1 MTPGAFTSSFTNL
14 NFCSKDQAVKNVKS
28 ETFLQVSWLKEISL
42 VQSHAA
48 TSLLKL
54 QLVTVLFFLEY
65 AFFKENYPVKFS
77 IKMQFHLPHGSHWS
91 FLTAW
96 SNGTFQTQTGKK
108 SPEKAEMKANENC
121 FFCLWKAEIFPSFLQ
136 DWFSRLIGL
145 LCTDDL
151 QELALYLCKV
161 QFIKSFLNPTVL

>member
-1 MTPGAFTSSFTNL
+1 MTPGAFTSNFTKP
-14 NFCSKDQAVKNVKS
+14 NFCSKEQAVKNVKS
-28 ETFLQVSWLKEISL
+28 QRFLQLSWLEEISL
-42 VQSHAA
+42 VQSHPA

-54 QLVTVLFFLEY
+54 QLVTVLFFLEH
-65 AFFKENYPVKFS
+65 AFFKGNYWVKLS
-77 IKMQFHLPHGSHWS
+77 IKMQFHLHHWSQWS

-96 SNGTFQTQTGKK
+96 SNCTFQRKEGGKK
-108 SPEKAEMKANENC
+108 TIG
-121 FFCLWKAEIFPSFLQ
+121 WWIAEIFSSFLQ

-161 QFIKSFLNPTVL
+161 QFIKPFLNPTML